1 MTIDRC
7 FCMLSAFKS
16 IYLVI
21 KFKEYFLFF
30 ILLLIVSI
38 PNLVFTNC
46 IMYFKRAT
54 SSSVMLVTVTCHPH
68 KIKSLS
74 QYHVLYS

>member
-1 MTIDRC
+1 
-7 FCMLSAFKS
+7 MLSAFKS